1 MFGFYRNFAYNLK
14 KCKIMIDFS
23 QFDSLIAMTM
33 YFNNEEV
40 CKNAIIETRWG
51 KGEQQDV
58 VCPYCGKHHVK
69 MSKSGRFHCTAC
81 NHNFSC
87 KVGTIFEDS
96 NLSLVKWF
104 IAMYFISSHKKGVSS
119 HQLSRDIKVTQKTA
133 WYMLQKVRALYA
145 QNDSEALEGEVE
157 CDEVCIG
164 GKEKWKH
171 ASMRTPN
178 TQGRS
183 TKTKTPVFGMME
195 RSTIINAKGEEEFMS
210 YVRAMVVEKTDRA
223 TLLPIIGQFIAEGST
238 VFTDELNAYNQVG
251 NMGYNHRIC
260 NHGALQFVCEDDGSV
275 YTNNI
280 EGFWSHFRRMIT
292 GCYHDVSDEHL
303 QSYIDEACFRWN
315 TRKASQSERFSDMFN
330 KSIGLVKPNSV
341 FVLCHKAV

>member
-1 MFGFYRNFAYNLK
+1 
-14 KCKIMIDFS
+14 MIDFS

-33 YFNNEEV
+33 YFNNDDV

-51 KGEQQDV
+51 VGEQQDV
-58 VCPYCGKHHVK
+58 VCPYCGKHHVN

-81 NHNFSC
+81 NKNFSC

-104 IAMYFISSHKKGVSS
+104 IAMYLISSHKKGISS
-119 HQLSRDIKVTQKTA
+119 CQLARDIKVTQKTA
-133 WYMLQKVRALYA
+133 WNMLHKVRSLYK
-145 QNDSEALEGEVE
+145 QDDSETLKGEVE
-157 CDEVCIG
+157 CDEVYIG

-171 ASMRTPN
+171 KSMRTPN

-195 RSTIINAKGEEEFMS
+195 RSSITNADGDEEFMS

-223 TLLPIIGQFIAEGST
+223 TLLPIIGQFIGEGST
-238 VFTDELNAYNQVG
+238 VFTDELYAYNHVG
-251 NMGYNHRIC
+251 DMGYNHRIC
-260 NHGALQFVCEDDGSV
+260 NHGVLQFVCEDDGSV

-303 QSYIDEACFRWN
+303 QAYIDEACFRWN
-315 TRKASQSERFSDMFN
+315 TRKASQSERFSYMFTM
-330 KSIGLVKPNSV
+330 SIGIVKPNKV
-341 FVLCHKAV
+341 FKLCA